1 MSRLID
7 LTGQRFGRLYVLGR
21 DENHFGHPYRR
32 EAFWWC
38 QCSCPEH
45 TKISVCGTAL
55 RSGHTTSCG
64 CYQRENNHRL
74 VTHKRVYKK
83 GLSREYPELLR
94 YWERL
99 MKFKK
104 DLLCDRWKDEEN
116 GVYNFIDDMK
126 DTHFK
131 RARIHRKDP
140 LLPYSKENCFW
151 DSRNYI
157 VDLPLKNKEL

>member
-64 CYQRENNHRL
+64 CEQ
-74 VTHKRVYKK
+74 KRIT
-83 GLSREYPELLR
+83 GNAHL
-94 YWERL
+94 
-99 MKFKK
+99 K
-104 DLLCDRWKDEEN
+104 DIS
-116 GVYNFIDDMK
+116 GFI
-126 DTHFK
+126 
-131 RARIHRKDP
+131 A
-140 LLPYSKENCFW
+140 
-151 DSRNYI
+151 
-157 VDLPLKNKEL
+157 

>member
-1 MSRLID
+1 MYWVEMKIILAILIEEKHS
-7 LTGQRFGRLYVLGR
+7 GGVNAVAQNIQKF
-21 DENHFGHPYRR
+21 
-32 EAFWWC
+32 
-38 QCSCPEH
+38 
-45 TKISVCGTAL
+45 

-83 GLSREYPELLR
+83 GLSKEYPELLK

-157 VDLPLKNKEL
+157 VDLPLKK

>member
-1 MSRLID
+1 
-7 LTGQRFGRLYVLGR
+7 
-21 DENHFGHPYRR
+21 
-32 EAFWWC
+32 
-38 QCSCPEH
+38 
-45 TKISVCGTAL
+45 
-55 RSGHTTSCG
+55 
-64 CYQRENNHRL
+64 
-74 VTHKRVYKK
+74 
-83 GLSREYPELLR
+83 
-94 YWERL
+94 

-126 DTHFK
+126 GTHFK

>member
-74 VTHKRVYKK
+74 VTHKRVYKIIK
-83 GLSREYPELLR
+83 QPVCSLR
-94 YWERL
+94 
-99 MKFKK
+99 
-104 DLLCDRWKDEEN
+104 
-116 GVYNFIDDMK
+116 
-126 DTHFK
+126 
-131 RARIHRKDP
+131 RI
-140 LLPYSKENCFW
+140 
-151 DSRNYI
+151 RNAI
-157 VDLPLKNKEL
+157 SSTRI